1 MRRALDSIPP
11 IKSDLL
17 PPVDALAAGVT
28 PDGRQLYRRVKQ
40 VVTTEPKINP
50 QTGEQLW
57 RINQMG
63 QQTVAVRR
71 VVSVTPTEE
80 LFYLESEGNGN
91 VRKIPYRHPTPDE
104 VAAKEREQKIAAMGG
119 GTLAAALV
127 DAGLSPE
134 EAIARLV
141 GSKTAPEPAATKP
154 PESTKTATGP
164 VPVTYPRLYAPGR
177 WELSNGQKMQGKRE
191 DAEAAEAEVT
201 DEERAAAAEA
211 KANAE
216 ATPEE

>member
-28 PDGRQLYRRVKQ
+28 RDGRQLYRRVKQ
-40 VVTTEPKINP
+40 IVTTEPKINP
-50 QTGEQLW
+50 ATGEQQW

-63 QQTVAVRR
+63 QQTVAVRK
-71 VVSVTPTEE
+71 VTSVTPTEE
-80 LFYLESEGNGN
+80 LFYLENEGNGN
-91 VRKIPYRHPTPDE
+91 VRKIPYRHPTADE
-104 VAAKEREQKIAAMGG
+104 LAAAEREKKIAAMGG
-119 GTLAAALV
+119 GSLAAALV
-127 DAGLSPE
+127 DAGISSQ

-141 GSKTAPEPAATKP
+141 GAKTAAEPLAAAPLAPKP
-154 PESTKTATGP
+154 AE
-164 VPVTYPRLYAPGR
+164 PVTYPRLYAPGR
-177 WELSNGQKMQGKRE
+177 WELSNGIKMQGKRE

-201 DEERAAAAEA
+201 DDERAAAAEA

>member
-28 PDGRQLYRRVKQ
+28 RDGRQLYRRVKQ
-40 VVTTEPKINP
+40 IVTTEPKINP
-50 QTGEQLW
+50 ATGEQQW

-63 QQTVAVRR
+63 QQTVAVRK
-71 VVSVTPTEE
+71 VTSVTPTEE
-80 LFYLESEGNGN
+80 LFYLENEGNGN

-104 VAAKEREQKIAAMGG
+104 LAASEREKKIAAMGG
-119 GTLAAALV
+119 GSLAAALV
-127 DAGLSPE
+127 DAGISPQ

-141 GSKTAPEPAATKP
+141 GAKTAPETASPQTATSPKPAAEVFPKFLGGGWYVL
-154 PESTKTATGP
+154 STGLKF
-164 VPVTYPRLYAPGR
+164 
-177 WELSNGQKMQGKRE
+177 QGKQA

-201 DEERAAAAEA
+201 DDERAAAAEA